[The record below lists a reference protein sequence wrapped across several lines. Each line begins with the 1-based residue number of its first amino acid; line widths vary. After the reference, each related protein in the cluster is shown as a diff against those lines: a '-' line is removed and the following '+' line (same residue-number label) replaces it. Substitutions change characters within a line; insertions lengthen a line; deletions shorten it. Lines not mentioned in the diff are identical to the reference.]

1 MGEFREYI
9 KTEGKTAKPTTDYFI
24 QYFHSSDF

>member
-1 MGEFREYI
+1 MGDI
-9 KTEGKTAKPTTDYFI
+9 KTEGKAGKLTTDYFI